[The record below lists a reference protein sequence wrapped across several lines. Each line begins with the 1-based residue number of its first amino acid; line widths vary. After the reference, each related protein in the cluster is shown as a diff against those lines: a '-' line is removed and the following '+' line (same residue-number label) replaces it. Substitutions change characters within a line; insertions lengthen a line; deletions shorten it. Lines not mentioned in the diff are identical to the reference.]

1 MLSMMDKL
9 WHPDLGEQEALEL
22 MKKGV
27 DEVKKRLVVAPP
39 DYQIKVGCGRGKLP
53 GCPPGLSILMLR
65 GRASCGAAVLS
76 VKFCQEGCWLA
87 DERRT
92 CAGWHLCLS
101 GEAPQ

>member
-39 DYQIKVGCGRGKLP
+39 DYQIKVGCGLWNLASSA
-53 GCPPGLSILMLR
+53 PGLS
-65 GRASCGAAVLS
+65 S
-76 VKFCQEGCWLA
+76 
-87 DERRT
+87 
-92 CAGWHLCLS
+92 
-101 GEAPQ
+101 